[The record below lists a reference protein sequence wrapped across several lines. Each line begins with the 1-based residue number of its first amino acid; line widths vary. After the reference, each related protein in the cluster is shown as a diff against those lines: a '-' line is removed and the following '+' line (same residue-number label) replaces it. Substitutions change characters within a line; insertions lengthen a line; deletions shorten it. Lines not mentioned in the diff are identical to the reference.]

1 MPAGI
6 FILFMSLL
14 PAVANAQDSFQPAHF
29 GHEEEDRR
37 LLNRIGFPDIKGD
50 VSVTLNCFTQLETSG
65 KMTSTIC
72 LIKDQFDSPFAASVS
87 AAEKKARMTPAQ
99 INGEKV
105 QVFVQFRTEFKSK
118 GEDRTIKII
127 LNPGYPE
134 NVAAYGE
141 DHVAAQRVIGGK
153 EPWQKACPRAAKYA
167 VYAKAYVGEDG
178 RSDNPSIEHAGGV
191 IPTAT
196 CQEAIMET
204 ILASTYVPAM
214 TDGVAVPSTF
224 IELFSN

>member
-6 FILFMSLL
+6 FFLLMSLL
-14 PAVANAQDSFQPAHF
+14 SAAANAEDSYRPAHF
-29 GHEEEDRR
+29 GHEDEDRR
-37 LLNRIGFPDIKGD
+37 LLNRIGFPEINGD

-99 INGEKV
+99 INGKKV

-118 GEDRTIKII
+118 GEDRSIKII

-141 DHVAAQRVIGGK
+141 DHVAAQRVIGSK
-153 EPWQKACPRAAKYA
+153 EPWQDVCPRAAKYA

-191 IPTAT
+191 TPTAT

-204 ILASTYVPAM
+204 ILASTYVPAL

>member
-1 MPAGI
+1 MSFRILI
-6 FILFMSLL
+6 FALSICS
-14 PAVANAQDSFQPAHF
+14 AAASAENNYRPAHF

-37 LLNRIGFPDIKGD
+37 LLNRIKFPQIKGD
-50 VSVTLNCFTQLETSG
+50 VTVTLNCFAQLDVKG
-65 KMTSTIC
+65 KMENTIC
-72 LIKDQFDSPFAASVS
+72 LVKDQFDGPFAASVS
-87 AAEKKARMTPAQ
+87 EAGKKARMTPAE

-105 QVFVQFRTEFKSK
+105 KVFVQFRTEFKSK
-118 GEDRTIKII
+118 GDDQSIKII

-141 DHVAAQRVIGGK
+141 EHVAAQRVIGGK
-153 EPWQKACPRAAKYA
+153 EPWQKVCPQAARYA

-191 IPTAT
+191 SPTPT
-196 CQEAIMET
+196 CQQAIMDT
-204 ILASTYVPAM
+204 ILASSYVPAM
-214 TDGVAVPSTF
+214 VDGVAVPSTF